1 MELTWPRLASEETAI
16 AIVVDKDTRKKVA
29 TTNAIDREQ
38 IFRCMTRPPE
48 KLIEPFNSGPQRLFN
63 GLMRLARFIVNCGRR
78 VTVPNEERMRAAGL
92 PPPVLGVHRLTPR
105 HSANEAP
112 RRDSC

>member
-48 KLIEPFNSGPQRLFN
+48 KRIEPFNSGGRN
-63 GLMRLARFIVNCGRR
+63 GFS
-78 VTVPNEERMRAAGL
+78 TV
-92 PPPVLGVHRLTPR
+92 
-105 HSANEAP
+105 
-112 RRDSC
+112 